1 MQYIWKEQHMTSGKK
16 RHEVHA
22 ITEEIIDE
30 ILECLWILEEQGN
43 DMQDN
48 RLALCS
54 MVVDDDHLEDPET
67 VEASLVHLVKFE
79 YVAVAGQGVTLSE
92 TGRERARKVI
102 RRKRL
107 AEKLL
112 AEVLSV
118 SATETKSTAC
128 RFEHILSPEVTDSVC
143 SFLGHPPTCP
153 HGKPIPTGDCCK
165 KLSHHISPLVMPMKD
180 LEPGS
185 KGRIVFIAP
194 KDHSRMDRLS
204 TLGIVPGT
212 IVQLHQKRPAFV
224 IRAGETELALDME
237 IAAEIYV
244 KRIS

>member
-1 MQYIWKEQHMTSGKK
+1 MAGEEVSFTRHGK
-16 RHEVHA
+16 A
-22 ITEEIIDE
+22 
-30 ILECLWILEEQGN
+30 
-43 DMQDN
+43 
-48 RLALCS
+48 
-54 MVVDDDHLEDPET
+54 
-67 VEASLVHLVKFE
+67 EAQKI
-79 YVAVAGQGVTLSE
+79 
-92 TGRERARKVI
+92 I

-112 AEVLSV
+112 SEVFSV
-118 SATETKSTAC
+118 SAHETRAAAC

-153 HGKPIPTGDCCK
+153 HGKPIPHGECCK
-165 KLSHHISPLVMPMKD
+165 KLSHHMRPLVMPMKD

-185 KGRIVFIAP
+185 RAKIVFIAP

-212 IVQLHQKRPAFV
+212 EIVLHQKKPAFV
-224 IRAGETELALDME
+224 IRTGETELALDIE

-244 KRIS
+244 KAL

>member
-1 MQYIWKEQHMTSGKK
+1 MTPEENNMAGL
-16 RHEVHA
+16 A
-22 ITEEIIDE
+22 LTEDIIDE
-30 ILECLWILEEQGN
+30 LLECLWILEEVGSGSK
-43 DMQDN
+43 DN
-48 RLALCS
+48 MSDLCS
-54 MVVDDDHLEDPET
+54 MVVDEDHLEDPAMAEAALGHLTKFGYISIEGKVVSLT
-67 VEASLVHLVKFE
+67 VS
-79 YVAVAGQGVTLSE
+79 
-92 TGRERARKVI
+92 GRDRARKVI

-118 SATETKSTAC
+118 SPLETKSAAC

-153 HGKPIPTGDCCK
+153 HGKPIPPGDCCK

-212 IVQLHQKRPAFV
+212 IIQLHQKRPAFV
-224 IRAGETELALDME
+224 IRAGETELALDIE
-237 IAAEIYV
+237 IAGEIYV

>member
-1 MQYIWKEQHMTSGKK
+1 MTPKEKK
-16 RHEVHA
+16 EAESA
-22 ITEEIIDE
+22 ITEETIDE
-30 ILECLWILEEQGN
+30 MLESLWIMEERGR
-43 DMQDN
+43 DMSSN
-48 RLALCS
+48 KSGLCS
-54 MVVDDDHLEDPET
+54 MAVDEE
-67 VEASLVHLVKFE
+67 LVKHHVDAE
-79 YVAVAGQGVTLSE
+79 AALKLVMKHGYIKVEGESVTYTT
-92 TGRERARKVI
+92 TGRERGRQVM

-118 SATETKSTAC
+118 GPHETRASAC

-153 HGKPIPTGDCCK
+153 HGKPIPHGDCCK
-165 KLSHHISPLVMPMKD
+165 KLSHHMKPLVMPMKELD
-180 LEPGS
+180 PGA
-185 KGRIVFIAP
+185 KARIVFIAP

-212 IVQLHQKRPAFV
+212 EITLHQKKPAFV
-224 IRAGETELALDME
+224 IRAGETELAIDVE

-244 KRIS
+244 KVLG